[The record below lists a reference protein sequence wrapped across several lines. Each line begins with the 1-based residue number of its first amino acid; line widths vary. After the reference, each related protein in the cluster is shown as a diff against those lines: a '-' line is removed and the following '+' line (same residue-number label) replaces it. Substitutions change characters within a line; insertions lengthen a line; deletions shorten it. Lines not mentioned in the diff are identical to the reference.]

1 MLRTPRNDAEVTARL
16 PLRPVAD
23 GARSHYPYRP
33 HVSLKPHAGTWC
45 CRGQTR
51 GQIFMTDAVGL
62 DPQPLPASLP
72 PPLPG
77 GPPPLPGLV
86 RFVGPESAYWQLRIK
101 GAALL
106 LLTLGIYRF
115 WLMTD
120 VRRFLW
126 SNTEIAGD
134 TLEYDGLAT
143 ELLVGFLFAIAILI
157 PIYVAIASVSLAL
170 DIPDYAS
177 ALGGL
182 ALFVVF
188 GEFARYRARRYRLT
202 RTVFRGLRFH
212 QDGSGWLYALYAVLW
227 WCLIIVSFGLAYPWA
242 QANLQ
247 RYMMR
252 HTSYGKLP
260 GRFEG
265 SGWRLFLRC
274 LPLWLLSAA
283 PLLAAA
289 GFLAASIDWHAFNGA
304 DPEAAKDGAWAVI
317 AGDLLERLGTKTLGA
332 LAVGSVAGSILIA
345 TLLYPV
351 FQAVV
356 YRWWL
361 SGLRFGGVAVASRL
375 RIGQVYLIYLRF
387 IGLVWLFML
396 AASIGTGI
404 LASLVYVLLNA
415 GHISASR
422 IPGHE
427 IVGAAFSVG
436 LYAVF
441 ALGLS
446 AMHQV
451 LITFGLWRAAAQSAE
466 ISDAPILDSVE
477 AKAGLSSALG
487 EGLVDALGFGSV

>member
-1 MLRTPRNDAEVTARL
+1 MDSGLALRAPRNGAEVTAPL
-16 PLRPVAD
+16 PTTP
-23 GARSHYPYRP
+23 GAIIPIARR
-33 HVSLKPHAGTWC
+33 SLKPHAGTWC
-45 CRGQTR
+45 CRAKR
-51 GQIFMTDAVGL
+51 VAELMTDAVAL
-62 DPQPLPASLP
+62 DPPPLPAAP

-86 RFVGPESAYWQLRIK
+86 RFVGQESAYWQLRIK

-157 PIYVAIASVSLAL
+157 PIYVAMAAVSLAL
-170 DIPDYAS
+170 DLPDYAS

-212 QDGSGWLYALYAVLW
+212 QDGSGWLYALYAILC

-265 SGWRLFLRC
+265 SGWALFLSG
-274 LPLWLLSAA
+274 LPLWLLTAA
-283 PLLAAA
+283 PFLAAA
-289 GFLAASIDWHAFNGA
+289 GFVAAFVDWHAFNGA
-304 DPEAAKDGAWAVI
+304 DPEDKGSALAVI
-317 AGDLLERLGTKTLGA
+317 AGGLMERLGSKTLGA
-332 LAVGSVAGSILIA
+332 LAFGAVGGSILIA
-345 TLLYPV
+345 ALLYPV
-351 FQAVV
+351 FQAII

-361 SGLRFGGVAVASRL
+361 SGLRFGGIAVTSRL

-404 LASLVYVLLNA
+404 VASLVYFLLNA
-415 GHISASR
+415 SHISASR

-427 IVGAAFSVG
+427 IIGAAFSVG

-451 LITFGLWRAAAQSAE
+451 LITFGLWRAAAQSAD
-466 ISDAPILDSVE
+466 ISDASILESVE